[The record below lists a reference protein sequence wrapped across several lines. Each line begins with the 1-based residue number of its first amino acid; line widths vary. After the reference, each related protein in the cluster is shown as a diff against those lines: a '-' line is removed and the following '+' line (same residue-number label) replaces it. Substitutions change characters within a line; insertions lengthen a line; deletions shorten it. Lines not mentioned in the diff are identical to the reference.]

1 MYTFIYLYIQNTCIH
16 RYRHIYVYIHIQPT
30 HARDLS
36 LSQTLSLS
44 RKATI
49 LFVWQP
55 ISRRW
60 HSHIAF
66 REEIHSLWVHSYRL
80 LQICMV
86 SFSRHSHIAFGEI
99 HSLWVHSYRLL
110 QICMVSFSVSV
121 NKRMCTSSR
130 RRHFRSRSKTYS
142 LWVPPLYC
150 PPSPIPRVGSPVF
163 LLCFFV

>member
-1 MYTFIYLYIQNTCIH
+1 MYTYKHLGCINTCMYTFIYLYIQNTCIH
-16 RYRHIYVYIHIQPT
+16 RYRHIYVYIYIQPT

-86 SFSRHSHIAFGEI
+86 SF
-99 HSLWVHSYRLL
+99 L
-110 QICMVSFSVSV
+110 VSV
-121 NKRMCTSSR
+121 NTCMCTSSR

-163 LLCFFV
+163 LLCFFF